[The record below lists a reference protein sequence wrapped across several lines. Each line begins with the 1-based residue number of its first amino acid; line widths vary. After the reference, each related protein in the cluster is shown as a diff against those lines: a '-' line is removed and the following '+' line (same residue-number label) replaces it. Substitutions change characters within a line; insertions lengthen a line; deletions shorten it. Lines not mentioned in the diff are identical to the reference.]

1 MLKSALLLLL
11 AAAPAYSLQNDFNL
25 ASVGAAGLPAAAAAI
40 PQPQF
45 QRLDEDKASYIQ
57 ISSAVKLKVDKKKG
71 ELTVTFPKV
80 DFGDAAPGDKAHLFV
95 KLLRESPAP
104 VLSWATVL
112 CSDGHYLGYK
122 GSTVSIPEEGGSLSI
137 SETLALGSYPK
148 LLIARTHP
156 WLTGDEA
163 PANICSPAFLEK
175 MKDVRAETLPA
186 KVGNYSFEYN
196 PRKNT
201 LKARW

>member
-11 AAAPAYSLQNDFNL
+11 AAAPAFSMQNDFAL
-25 ASVGAAGLPAAAAAI
+25 ASLGAAGLPAPASI

-45 QRLDEDKASYIQ
+45 QRLDGDKASYIQ

-122 GSTVSIPEEGGSLSI
+122 GSTVSIPDSSGSLSI

-148 LLIARTHP
+148 LLVARTHP
-156 WLTGDEA
+156 WLTAGEEPDA
-163 PANICSPAFLEK
+163 VCTPSFLEK

-201 LKARW
+201 LKATW

>member
-11 AAAPAYSLQNDFNL
+11 AAVPAHSLQNDFDL
-25 ASVGAAGLPAAAAAI
+25 ASLGAGNLPAAAPV
-40 PQPQF
+40 PQPEF
-45 QRLDEDKASYIQ
+45 QRLTGDKAGYIQ

-95 KLLRESPAP
+95 KLLRETPSP

-122 GSTVSIPEEGGSLSI
+122 GSTVGIPEEGGSLSI

-148 LLIARTHP
+148 LLIARTPP
-156 WLTGDEA
+156 WLTAGED
-163 PANICSPAFLEK
+163 PAAVCSPAFLEK

>member
-11 AAAPAYSLQNDFNL
+11 AAAPAYSLQNDFDL
-25 ASVGAAGLPAAAAAI
+25 ASLGAAGLPVPAAVI
-40 PQPQF
+40 PQPQP
-45 QRLDEDKASYIQ
+45 QRLDGDKAGYIQ

-156 WLTGDEA
+156 WLTGDPGEVCE
-163 PANICSPAFLEK
+163 PSFLEK

>member
-11 AAAPAYSLQNDFNL
+11 AAVPAHSLQNDFDL
-25 ASVGAAGLPAAAAAI
+25 ASVGAAGLPATAPVI

-45 QRLDEDKASYIQ
+45 QRLAGDKASYIQ

-122 GSTVSIPEEGGSLSI
+122 GSTVSIPDSSGSLSI

-148 LLIARTHP
+148 LLVARTHP
-156 WLTGDEA
+156 WLTGDED
-163 PANICSPAFLEK
+163 PANVCSPAFLEK
-175 MKDVRAETLPA
+175 MKEVRAETLPA

>member
-1 MLKSALLLLL
+1 MLKSALLLL
-11 AAAPAYSLQNDFNL
+11 AAVPAHSLQNDFNL
-25 ASVGAAGLPAAAAAI
+25 ASARAGSLPAAAAAI

-45 QRLDEDKASYIQ
+45 QRLADDKASYIQ

-104 VLSWATVL
+104 VLSWATVV

-148 LLIARTHP
+148 LLVARTHP
-156 WLTGDEA
+156 WLTGDED
-163 PANICSPAFLEK
+163 PANICSPPFLQE

-186 KVGNYSFEYN
+186 KAGNYSFEYN